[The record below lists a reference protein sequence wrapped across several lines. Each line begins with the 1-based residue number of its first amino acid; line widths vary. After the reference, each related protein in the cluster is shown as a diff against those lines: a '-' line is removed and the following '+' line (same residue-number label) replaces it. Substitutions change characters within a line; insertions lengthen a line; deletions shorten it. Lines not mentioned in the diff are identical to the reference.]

1 MSNRNNAQITGDIVT
16 QRIFLE
22 EETISLTD
30 ETLSLVGTAMR
41 GPAFVPQQVVSFAQD
56 SSILNTWE
64 NIFGDFNF
72 QKQHASPISSKVWL
86 ENNGSQL
93 SYTRVLGVGDGSFTR
108 DPATKEY
115 DHAGFTVGNQIFF
128 GPNEHAVADTDRPPG
143 PLIPGLCYFEGKYVS
158 EKSFAGLTGHDD
170 QGVVYTSSF
179 EDYFTQ
185 IGKQGETNLGI
196 ITNVIFA
203 AQGIALDL
211 QTDLLD
217 ELDLSQKRQ
226 ELGTYQPATPGTI
239 IESDISYPYIYIE
252 GLSDSS
258 KSIIETPLKTDS
270 YKRFSMYEDKLNT
283 SSYFNLNRGHLNYC
297 AFRDIDLFDYPNEK
311 TKKDATASF
320 KKLSFIT
327 FQQASGQN
335 VINYQSFKDV
345 FRKAKTPWVV
355 SQPVNTIQS
364 SDTSKES
371 IWKECVELFRF
382 HTYSDG
388 EEGNKYRFRITP
400 KRLGNYNNIDPNK
413 LYSKFD
419 VEVFYCLKTQ
429 NRYNSIAKYIDLNL
443 NPESDD
449 YICKV
454 IGTEHEYYDFDLGK
468 IVTDGNYRKT
478 NNHIYVEVTNNVE
491 DKVIQTTLMPS
502 GFKNYPV
509 INTSNLRTNDSS
521 TPIIQNPMRFAGN
534 RQILRFEGIK
544 PIFKEDASWGVLF
557 DQTELTKV
565 RDVLVDDENYNFIM
579 ELYNDNVT
587 NSFDQASQYSKYF
600 SSYRDEYSVWK
611 EELDENTQYNFFH
624 LEKILYNAA
633 DDINVSKRWDYS
645 FYRRD
650 GKDISGITSLNSDG
664 VIKDPFKYV
673 DINKLLYSND
683 ENYSDNH
690 LFLSFD
696 FFSYGGFDG
705 VNILD
710 YYKKDMS
717 GFSVARETNN
727 AADPNAEIQT
737 TEIYRTAYKIA
748 TEETDC
754 RVDLFCMPGISSQ
767 SLIKEIVDLAETKRS
782 FNYIFDVPEIITGS
796 KQRDKSYYFLDFN
809 NRPSDLLNFDETVKD
824 ELNDISNI
832 NETINN
838 FKLMSINS
846 KYSLALYNYCEA
858 VVSNEFN
865 VEIPPSTV
873 YLKSLSKSQL
883 AQPIATVNYDNTD
896 DTLSVSSTLNMQFKF
911 NCNNFDSLLKQTKR
925 FDCSINPI
933 GLMSQNRFVKPLSS
947 NTLSTN
953 NRSVFRSFHNIRIYH
968 DITRNLR
975 NILFTAP
982 LINGSPM
989 LFSPNTIDSNDNRV
1003 DVNLFLSLDE
1013 FMLSYVD
1020 REIINDYYVNTV
1032 KLNSERARQQ
1042 KFRNEFSG
1050 EIGINFKGSQSSDL
1064 FNLISTNN
1072 LLNFVNNFE
1081 EDNNIIIESV

>member
-1 MSNRNNAQITGDIVT
+1 MTNRNNAQITGDIVT

-56 SSILNTWE
+56 SNILNTWE

-93 SYTRVLGVGDGSFTR
+93 SYTRVLGVGDGSFN
-108 DPATKEY
+108 KNQENEY

-128 GPNEHAVADTDRPPG
+128 GPNEHAVADDSDTPK
-143 PLIPGLCYFEGKYVS
+143 PLITGLCYFEGKYVS
-158 EKSFAGLTGHDD
+158 EKSFTGLTGHDD
-170 QGVVYTSSF
+170 QEVIYTSSF

-185 IGKQGETNLGI
+185 IGQTGDTIGI

-226 ELGTYQPATPGTI
+226 ELRSYQSDNPDAI
-239 IESDISYPYIYIE
+239 IESNISYPYIYIK
-252 GLSDSS
+252 GLTDSS
-258 KSIIETPLKTDS
+258 KSIIETPLKTDA

-311 TKKDATASF
+311 IKKASTASF
-320 KKLSFIT
+320 IT
-327 FQQASGQN
+327 HQDSAAQDA
-335 VINYQSFKDV
+335 INYQSFKDV

-364 SDTSKES
+364 SDTNKES

-454 IGTEHEYYDFDLGK
+454 IGTEHEYYDFDLEK

-478 NNHIYVEVTNNVE
+478 NNHIYVEVTNDVE

-502 GFKNYPV
+502 GFKNYP
-509 INTSNLRTNDSS
+509 IIDTSALLTNDVS

-544 PIFKEDASWGVLF
+544 PIFKEYASWGVLF

-565 RDVLVDDENYNFIM
+565 RDVLVDGENYNFIM

-600 SSYRDEYSVWK
+600 SSYKDQNNVWK
-611 EELDENTQYNFFH
+611 EELSDDTQYNFFH

-650 GKDISGITSLNSDG
+650 GKDISEITSLDAKNN
-664 VIKDPFKYV
+664 FKYV

-717 GFSVARETNN
+717 GFSVARETNT
-727 AADPNAEIQT
+727 ASDADAEIQT

-782 FNYIFDVPEIITGS
+782 FNYIFDIPEIIAGS

-809 NRPSDLLNFDETVKD
+809 NRPSDLLNFDETIKD
-824 ELNDISNI
+824 ALNDINNI

-865 VEIPPSTV
+865 VEIPPSVV

-883 AQPIATVNYDNTD
+883 AQPIASVNYDNTD
-896 DTLSVSSTLNMQFKF
+896 TTLSVSSTLNMQFKF
-911 NCNNFDSLLKQTKR
+911 NCNNFDSLLKQTKS

-933 GLMSQNRFVKPLSS
+933 GLMSQNGFVKPVSS

-968 DITRNLR
+968 DITRNLK
-975 NILFTAP
+975 NILFTEP
-982 LINGSPM
+982 LVNGSPM

-1003 DVNLFLSLDE
+1003 DVNLFLTLDQ
-1013 FMLSYVD
+1013 FMLSYVN

-1032 KLNSERARQQ
+1032 KLNSVIARQQ

-1050 EIGINFKGSQSSDL
+1050 EIGINFRGSQSSDL

-1072 LLNFVNNFE
+1072 LLNFVNNLE
-1081 EDNNIIIESV
+1081 EDNNILIESV